1 MFDRV
6 LSRKAGR
13 LATVFGLASMLVFVT
28 TGQEIGHLGIDSDP
42 TPLVQARRASKRR
55 TVTAVRTVA
64 VLPATGGGG
73 RVVTTPGTRPVGGPP
88 TSSFDELMAT
98 AEAAS
103 KDGQYEPALESYRRA
118 LQARPDSIEAKLG
131 LAETLLDAR
140 KYGDAEQE
148 FRQLLRVKPQLPE
161 AQRGLGDTVYEL
173 KRYSDAVA
181 AYQTAAQGG
190 LNDAELYNNYANS
203 LFRTGTVE
211 NKSRAIEYYRK
222 AIQLQPDWPSAYAG
236 LANLLRTTRGSD
248 GKLQLTEAL
257 AAAKKAVD
265 LNANFPLGHSILGRV
280 YADLGDFTRAGAEGQ
295 RAIELA
301 PKDPFVFLNMGGI
314 YYAQRRY
321 PEAEQ
326 AYLKSISLDP
336 QWAFPYHSLGTL
348 YLNSMNRLPDA
359 SMQFSKAILLEPNS
373 PTLRTSFGASR
384 ARSGD
389 YNEAA
394 NQFKKAIEID
404 PKYIAA
410 YHNLGV
416 VYAINRRYPEAL
428 EAFKK
433 ATELDPTRGEYFVAL
448 GDIYKR
454 MGRDKESQEAFQ
466 RASALG
472 AKVEDPGKGESEEKG
487 KKNEKSEKTDKKKKT
502 KP

>member
-1 MFDRV
+1 MRRRIMLDGAITGKTWRPAVAFILALMMV
-6 LSRKAGR
+6 L
-13 LATVFGLASMLVFVT
+13 VT
-28 TGQEIGHLGIDSDP
+28 TGQDIGHLGIESDP

-55 TVTAVRTVA
+55 SVTAVRTVA
-64 VLPATGGGG
+64 LLPAGGASG
-73 RVVTTPGTRPVGGPP
+73 RVVTSPVTQPVGGLP
-88 TSSFDELMAT
+88 TRSFDELIAN

-118 LQARPDSIEAKLG
+118 LEARPDSIEARLG
-131 LAETLLDAR
+131 LAETLLDAS
-140 KYGDAEQE
+140 KYKDAEQE
-148 FRQLLRVKPQLPE
+148 FRRLLSAKPQLPE
-161 AQRGLGDTVYEL
+161 AQRGLGDTLYEL
-173 KRYSDAVA
+173 KRYSDAVQ
-181 AYQTAAQGG
+181 AYQTAQQGG

-211 NKSRAIEYYRK
+211 NKARAIEYYRK

-236 LANLLRTTRGSD
+236 LANLLRTQRGPD
-248 GKLQLTEAL
+248 GKVQLAEAL
-257 AAAKKAVD
+257 EAAKKAVD
-265 LNANFPLGHSILGRV
+265 LNPGFPLGHSVLGRV
-280 YADLGDFTRAGAEGQ
+280 YADLKDFSRAGAEGQ

-314 YYAQRRY
+314 YHAQTRY
-321 PEAEQ
+321 QDAEQ
-326 AYLKSISLDP
+326 AYLKAISLDP
-336 QWAFPYHSLGTL
+336 QWAFPYHSLGNI
-348 YLNSMNRLPDA
+348 YLNNLNRLPDA
-359 SMQFSKAILLEPNS
+359 SAQFSKAILLEPNS
-373 PTLRTSFGASR
+373 PTLRTSFGAAR

-433 ATELDPTRGEYFVAL
+433 ATELDPTRAEYFVAL

-466 RASALG
+466 RASSLG
-472 AKVEDPGKGESEEKG
+472 AKVDEPAKDESKDKS
-487 KKNEKSEKTDKKKKT
+487 KKNEKKKKN
-502 KP
+502 